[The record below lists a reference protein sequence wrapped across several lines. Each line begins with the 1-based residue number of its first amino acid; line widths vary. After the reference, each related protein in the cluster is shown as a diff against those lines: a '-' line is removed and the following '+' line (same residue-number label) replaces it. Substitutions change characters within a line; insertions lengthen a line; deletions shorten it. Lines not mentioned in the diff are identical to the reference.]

1 MDEIVVRIARA
12 IACVA
17 RLRILS
23 HLVRDGE
30 TAPTAMAKELRMPLN
45 VMSTHLKLLSAVGLV
60 CRRRSGVWHHCK
72 AESPYSETAVSGAV
86 MSWLREVLRAP
97 GRTLKHCRLR
107 EVCNDSPAQIERAVH
122 EVVFD
127 AATAFTNVRR
137 IQILRRL
144 AQKAGLGEVKVTPHI
159 FRHTFGTNAAA
170 QGANAFI
177 LKEIMGHSSMQTTMR
192 YVHPQ
197 PDDLK
202 AQHNRFSMVNELF
215 NKK

>member
-23 HLVRDGE
+23 HLVRTGE

-45 VMSTHLKLLSAVGLV
+45 VLSTHLKLLSGVGLL

-72 AESPYSETAVSGAV
+72 AESPYTESALSGAV
-86 MSWLREVLRAP
+86 MSWLREALRTPA
-97 GRTLKHCRLR
+97 RTLKHCRLR
-107 EVCNDSPAQIERAVH
+107 EVCNAEPTQAERALH
-122 EVVFD
+122 DVVFD

-144 AQKAGLGEVKVTPHI
+144 ASRDAVTARTLSQELSMSEAAVC
-159 FRHTFGTNAAA
+159 RHTSKLARRG
-170 QGANAFI
+170 
-177 LKEIMGHSSMQTTMR
+177 
-192 YVHPQ
+192 YVDAGPAGRGLAYTLAPKFKTPVHE
-197 PDDLK
+197 
-202 AQHNRFSMVNELF
+202 RLF
-215 NKK
+215 DIVRSQWERG

>member
-23 HLVRDGE
+23 HLVRGGE

-144 AQKAGLGEVKVTPHI
+144 ASRDAVTAQVLSQELSMSEAAVS
-159 FRHTFGTNAAA
+159 RHTCKLARRG
-170 QGANAFI
+170 
-177 LKEIMGHSSMQTTMR
+177 
-192 YVHPQ
+192 YVAVCPAGRGQAYTLAPKFKTPLHE
-197 PDDLK
+197 
-202 AQHNRFSMVNELF
+202 RLF
-215 NKK
+215 DIVRSQWERE